1 MTPTQRVR
9 TIQALLVAALF
20 AVVPPE
26 DAVAQGGPG
35 FLFKEPVV
43 SVGLRMG
50 YAMPNE
56 GSDRFAHTREQLTI
70 ENSDFASAY
79 SGGELSVRVSSRV
92 DIALGVG
99 HTRSITPSE
108 FRCCLDLDSLAI
120 EQTTE
125 FTTTP
130 VTLSAKYYL
139 TDRGRSIG
147 RFAWVPAVVSPFVG
161 GGVGLTFYRFDQT
174 GAWIDFTAEDGEW
187 LDHTNLPD
195 DARLDIFDDR
205 FDSDGSGKQFH
216 LLAGLDFSI
225 NKNLYLTGEGRYL
238 WADAGINERFFE
250 GFEDVDLSGFQFTVG
265 ISARF

>member
-56 GSDRFAHTREQLTI
+56 GSDLFAHTREQLTI
-70 ENSDFASAY
+70 ENNDFAGGY
-79 SGGELSVRVSSRV
+79 YGGELAVRLSSRL
-92 DIALGVG
+92 DLALGVG
-99 HTRSITPSE
+99 YSGSSTASE
-108 FRCCLDLDSLAI
+108 FRDWVDLDDQPI
-120 EQTTE
+120 EQVTE
-125 FTTTP
+125 FSTIP

-139 TDRGRSIG
+139 ADRGRTIG
-147 RFAWVPAVVSPFVG
+147 RFAWVPSTVNAYVG
-161 GGVGLTFYRFDQT
+161 SGFGFTYYRFEQSGD
-174 GAWIDFTAEDGEW
+174 WVDFET
-187 LDHTNLPD
+187 
-195 DARLDIFDDR
+195 LDIFASR
-205 FDSDGSGKQFH
+205 FESTGTGFQLH